1 MRSALKTSRW
11 LPGATNDLHRYDSAM
26 QQWTEFNSSFMLD
39 PPSARM
45 AAGFAAAGD
54 RLFVFA
60 GAFPITKSR
69 PGPPGQPSQINIV
82 NYTCELNR
90 KSMKGWL
97 F

>member
-1 MRSALKTSRW
+1 
-11 LPGATNDLHRYDSAM
+11 
-26 QQWTEFNSSFMLD
+26 MLD

-60 GAFPITKSR
+60 GAFPTTQLR
-69 PGPPGQPSQINIV
+69 QGPPGQPSQLSIV

-90 KSMKGWL
+90 KSIKVWFFIIIETVCCYL
-97 F
+97 FPTTLCPFLVLRLSILLGESTRS